1 MYNVYIIKLNG
12 DVKLAVSKKNKSNTK
27 IQAAIPQ
34 YRNIFSYIL
43 ICVIFAALFAV
54 RLHIES
60 LSGNSLVLFSGS
72 EGIYADWFLYCK
84 EVIFLLCAIA
94 SCLYFVGERIF
105 PDYLCRVNP
114 IFESKSKLP
123 MILIG
128 IYLIMSIASAV
139 FSENKDVVLWGMC
152 NEFEGII
159 GIFTYC
165 ILFIAGYN
173 FFSGRRIRR
182 FYKKALLVLIVVTI
196 ILAAFEY
203 LSTPILKL
211 PFMKYIIAPEEYR
224 NLAENITKSNTFR
237 EAVLMFYNS
246 NYMGGFCTII
256 FPISVYYVIA
266 AERNLYKILYSIA
279 AAGTFA
285 AGIMSNSTAAFYV
298 MIAES
303 IFIFAVFSIKKI
315 ISLKITAF
323 LIGAAAIVI
332 TAASIFSGNEFIGNI
347 IKSATNSGT
356 YSAEENDVFR
366 LDKIDIVDNSVVF
379 SGNNSESEYKIT
391 PPFNENEQLKVTGLN
406 DTAFKENKIDQ
417 NQITVTD
424 IASGK
429 SINIVLNNG
438 VMYLDFGYKSTVD
451 FAVTT
456 NGLKAIVQNARLID
470 EIPQAYFNDS
480 SFSKY
485 YRFATGRGYI
495 WLNTLPILKESLI
508 IGKGAGN
515 FPFYFTQNDIVG
527 LSETNGSYH
536 IIVDKPHNWY
546 LQIAVTSGIPAAIAV
561 IVLFGVFIFSCGRK
575 IFKAQATEY
584 KENNNTI
591 FLICLYSGLLGFM
604 AMGLVNDSIMA
615 VNPFFW
621 FNFGIA
627 YCWSN
632 SCGKEN

>member
-1 MYNVYIIKLNG
+1 M
-12 DVKLAVSKKNKSNTK
+12 AVSKKNTLNKKNS
-27 IQAAIPQ
+27 AAIPQ
-34 YRNIFSYIL
+34 YRNIFSYAL

-54 RLHIES
+54 RLHIEN
-60 LSGNSLVLFSGS
+60 LSGNSLLLFSNS
-72 EGIYADWFLYCK
+72 EGLYADWFLYCK
-84 EVIFLLCAIA
+84 EIIFLLCAIA

-105 PDYLCRVNP
+105 PDSPCRINP
-114 IFESKSKLP
+114 IFESKAKLP
-123 MILIG
+123 MILIS
-128 IYLIMSIASAV
+128 IYFIMSIASAV
-139 FSENKDVVLWGMC
+139 FSQNKDVVLWGMC

-165 ILFIAGYN
+165 VLFTAGYN
-173 FFSGRRIRR
+173 FFSGRKIRR
-182 FYKKALLVLIVVTI
+182 FYKRAFLVLIIVTAV
-196 ILAAFEY
+196 LAAFEY
-203 LSTPILKL
+203 FSTPILEL

-256 FPISVYYVIA
+256 FPVSLYYIIA
-266 AERNLYKILYSIA
+266 AEKNLHKILYSIL

-298 MIAES
+298 MIVEG
-303 IFIFAVFSIKKI
+303 IFIFAIFTAKKI
-315 ISLKITAF
+315 IRFRSSAIILGSAVIV
-323 LIGAAAIVI
+323 IAAA
-332 TAASIFSGNEFIGNI
+332 SLFSENEFIGNI

-356 YSAEENDVFR
+356 YTTEENDVFR
-366 LDKIDIVDNSVVF
+366 LNKINIVDNSVVF
-379 SGNNSESEYKIT
+379 SGNNFKSEYKVT
-391 PPFNENEQLKVTGLN
+391 PPFNKNEKLKIIGLN

-424 IASGK
+424 AASGK
-429 SINIVLNNG
+429 NISIVLNNG
-438 VMYLDFGYKSTVD
+438 ILYLDFGYKSTVD

-456 NGLKAIVQNARLID
+456 NGLKAIVQNANLIN
-470 EIPQAYFNDS
+470 EIPQAPFNNS
-480 SFSKY
+480 SLSKY
-485 YRFATGRGYI
+485 YRLATGRGYI
-495 WLNTLPILKESLI
+495 WLNTLPILKDCLI

-546 LQIAVTSGIPAAIAV
+546 LQIAVTSGFPAAISI
-561 IVLFGVFIFSCGRK
+561 IVLFGIFVFSCGRK
-575 IFKAQATEY
+575 ILKTHITNCE
-584 KENNNTI
+584 KDNNTI
-591 FLICLYSGLLGFM
+591 FLVCLYTGLLGFM
-604 AMGLVNDSIMA
+604 TMGLVNDSIMA

-627 YCWSN
+627 YFWSN
-632 SCGKEN
+632 SCGEERE